1 MCIRDSSKIPTLMKK
16 ILVIEDE
23 EDLNQTLSF
32 NLENEGYKVTPAL
45 KGSEALA
52 ILENESPPDLVI
64 LDLMLPDMPGLD
76 ICRHIRSKDNLK
88 NISVIIVTAKG
99 EEVDRVVG
107 FELGADDY
115 IVKPYSVRELMLRI
129 QAQLRRNDS
138 SEVTEENSEE
148 GNISFKDL
156 LIDNSKHKVFL
167 SDKKISLT
175 AKEYTLLKYLL
186 TKADKV
192 QTRDILLDKVWGYDN
207 SVTTRTVD
215 THVKRLRSKLGKYG
229 KNIETIRGVGY
240 IFNKI

>member
-1 MCIRDSSKIPTLMKK
+1 MKK

-32 NLENEGYKVTPAL
+32 NLENEGYKVTSAL
-45 KGSEALA
+45 KGSEALE
-52 ILENESPPDLVI
+52 ILETSSPPDLVI

-129 QAQLRRNDS
+129 QAQLRRNEP
-138 SEVTEENSEE
+138 SEVTAENLEEDNLT
-148 GNISFKDL
+148 FKDL

-215 THVKRLRSKLGKYG
+215 THVKRLRSKLGEYG

>member
-1 MCIRDSSKIPTLMKK
+1 MKK

-76 ICRHIRSKDNLK
+76 ICRHIRSRENLK

>member
-1 MCIRDSSKIPTLMKK
+1 MKK

-32 NLENEGYKVTPAL
+32 NLENEGYKVTSAF
-45 KGSEALA
+45 KGSEALE
-52 ILENESPPDLVI
+52 ILENASPPDLVI

-76 ICRHIRSKDNLK
+76 ICRYIRSKDSLK

-129 QAQLRRNDS
+129 QAQLRRNEP
-138 SEVTEENSEE
+138 SEVTAENLEEDNLT
-148 GNISFKDL
+148 FKDL

>member
-1 MCIRDSSKIPTLMKK
+1 MKK

-32 NLENEGYKVTPAL
+32 NLENEGYKVTSAL
-45 KGSEALA
+45 KGSEALE
-52 ILENESPPDLVI
+52 ILENASPPDLVI
-64 LDLMLPDMPGLD
+64 LDLMLPDMPGLN

>member
-1 MCIRDSSKIPTLMKK
+1 MKK

-32 NLENEGYKVTPAL
+32 NLENEGYKVTSAL
-45 KGSEALA
+45 KGTEALE
-52 ILENESPPDLVI
+52 ILENSSPPDLVI

-129 QAQLRRNDS
+129 QAQLRRNEP
-138 SEVTEENSEE
+138 SEVTEENLEE
-148 GNISFKDL
+148 DNLTFKDL

-186 TKADKV
+186 NKADKV

-207 SVTTRTVD
+207 SVTTRTGD

>member
-1 MCIRDSSKIPTLMKK
+1 MKK

-32 NLENEGYKVTPAL
+32 NLENEGYKVTSAL
-45 KGSEALA
+45 KGSEALE
-52 ILENESPPDLVI
+52 ILENASPPDLVI
-64 LDLMLPDMPGLD
+64 LDLMLPDMPGLA

-192 QTRDILLDKVWGYDN
+192 QTRDILLEKVWGYDN

>member
-1 MCIRDSSKIPTLMKK
+1 MKK

-32 NLENEGYKVTPAL
+32 NLENEGYKVTSAL
-45 KGSEALA
+45 KGSEALE
-52 ILENESPPDLVI
+52 ILENASPPDLVI

-115 IVKPYSVRELMLRI
+115 IVKPYSIRELMLRV
-129 QAQLRRNDS
+129 QAQLRRGEKES
-138 SEVTEENSEE
+138 SIDTSDDEP
-148 GNISFKDL
+148 NISYQDL
-156 LIDNSKHKVFL
+156 LIDTSKHKVFL
-167 SDKKISLT
+167 KDKKIALT
-175 AKEYTLLKYLL
+175 AKEFTLLKYLI
-186 TKADKV
+186 KRADKV
-192 QTRDILLDKVWGYDN
+192 QTRDNLLDKVWGYDN

-229 KNIETIRGVGY
+229 DNIETIRGVGY
-240 IFNKI
+240 IFNKN

>member
-1 MCIRDSSKIPTLMKK
+1 MKK

-32 NLENEGYKVTPAL
+32 NLENEGYKVTSAL
-45 KGSEALA
+45 KGSEALE
-52 ILENESPPDLVI
+52 ILENASPPDLVI

-129 QAQLRRNDS
+129 QAQLRRNES

-186 TKADKV
+186 IKADRV
-192 QTRDILLDKVWGYDN
+192 QTRDILLEKVWGYDN

>member
-1 MCIRDSSKIPTLMKK
+1 MKK

-32 NLENEGYKVTPAL
+32 NLENEGYKVTSAL
-45 KGSEALA
+45 KGSEALE
-52 ILENESPPDLVI
+52 ILENASPPDLVI

-129 QAQLRRNDS
+129 QAQLRRNEP
-138 SEVTEENSEE
+138 SEVTAENLEEDNLT
-148 GNISFKDL
+148 FKDL

>member
-1 MCIRDSSKIPTLMKK
+1 MKK

-45 KGSEALA
+45 KGSEALS

-64 LDLMLPDMPGLD
+64 LDLMLPDMSGLD

-138 SEVTEENSEE
+138 SEVTEENSEK

-192 QTRDILLDKVWGYDN
+192 QTRDILLDQVWGYDN

>member
-1 MCIRDSSKIPTLMKK
+1 MKK

-32 NLENEGYKVTPAL
+32 NLENEGYKVTSAF
-45 KGSEALA
+45 KGSEALE
-52 ILENESPPDLVI
+52 ILENASPPDLVI

>member
-1 MCIRDSSKIPTLMKK
+1 MKK

-52 ILENESPPDLVI
+52 ILEKESPPDLVI
-64 LDLMLPDMPGLD
+64 LDLMLPDISGLD

>member
-1 MCIRDSSKIPTLMKK
+1 MKK

-32 NLENEGYKVTPAL
+32 NLENEGYKVTSAL
-45 KGSEALA
+45 KGSEALE
-52 ILENESPPDLVI
+52 ILENASPPDLVI
-64 LDLMLPDMPGLD
+64 LDLMLPDMSGLD

-129 QAQLRRNDS
+129 QAQLRRNEP
-138 SEVTEENSEE
+138 SEVTAENLEEDNLT
-148 GNISFKDL
+148 FKDL

>member
-1 MCIRDSSKIPTLMKK
+1 MKK

-32 NLENEGYKVTPAL
+32 NLENEGYKVTSAL
-45 KGSEALA
+45 KGSEALK
-52 ILENESPPDLVI
+52 ILENASPPDLVI

-129 QAQLRRNDS
+129 QAQLRRGEKES
-138 SEVTEENSEE
+138 SKDTPDDEP
-148 GNISFKDL
+148 NISYQDL
-156 LIDNSKHKVFL
+156 LIDTSKHKVFL
-167 SDKKISLT
+167 KDKKISLT
-175 AKEYTLLKYLL
+175 AKEFTLLKYLM
-186 TKADKV
+186 KRADKV
-192 QTRDILLDKVWGYDN
+192 QTRDNLLDKVWGYDN

-229 KNIETIRGVGY
+229 ENIETIRGVGY

>member
-1 MCIRDSSKIPTLMKK
+1 MKK

-32 NLENEGYKVTPAL
+32 NLENEGYKVTSAL
-45 KGSEALA
+45 KGSEALE
-52 ILENESPPDLVI
+52 ILENAPPPDLVI

>member
-1 MCIRDSSKIPTLMKK
+1 MKK

-32 NLENEGYKVTPAL
+32 NLENEGYKVTSAL
-45 KGSEALA
+45 KGSEALE
-52 ILENESPPDLVI
+52 ILENAPPPDLVI

-138 SEVTEENSEE
+138 SEVTEENPEE

>member
-1 MCIRDSSKIPTLMKK
+1 MKK

-32 NLENEGYKVTPAL
+32 NLENEGYEVTPAL

-64 LDLMLPDMPGLD
+64 LDLMLPDISGLD

-138 SEVTEENSEE
+138 SEVTEENPEE

>member
-1 MCIRDSSKIPTLMKK
+1 MKK

-32 NLENEGYKVTPAL
+32 NLENEGYKVTSAL
-45 KGSEALA
+45 KGSEALE
-52 ILENESPPDLVI
+52 ILENASPPDLVI

-76 ICRHIRSKDNLK
+76 ICRHIRSKENLK

>member
-1 MCIRDSSKIPTLMKK
+1 MKK

-32 NLENEGYKVTPAL
+32 NLENEGYKVTSAL
-45 KGSEALA
+45 KGSEALE
-52 ILENESPPDLVI
+52 ILENAPPPDLVI

-138 SEVTEENSEE
+138 SEVTEENLEE

>member
-1 MCIRDSSKIPTLMKK
+1 MKK

-32 NLENEGYKVTPAL
+32 NLENEGYKVTSAL
-45 KGSEALA
+45 KGSEALE
-52 ILENESPPDLVI
+52 ILENAPPPDLVI

-107 FELGADDY
+107 FELGADYY
-115 IVKPYSVRELMLRI
+115 IVKPYSVRELMLII

>member
-1 MCIRDSSKIPTLMKK
+1 MLMKK

-45 KGSEALA
+45 KGSEALS

>member
-1 MCIRDSSKIPTLMKK
+1 MKK

-32 NLENEGYKVTPAL
+32 NLENEGYKVTSAL
-45 KGSEALA
+45 KGSEALE
-52 ILENESPPDLVI
+52 ILETSSSPDLVI
-64 LDLMLPDMPGLD
+64 LDLMLPDMTGLD
-76 ICRHIRSKDNLK
+76 ICRHIRSKDKLK

-99 EEVDRVVG
+99 EEVDRIVG

-129 QAQLRRNDS
+129 QAQLRRGEKES
-138 SEVTEENSEE
+138 SQDTSDNEP
-148 GNISFKDL
+148 NISYQDL
-156 LIDNSKHKVFL
+156 LIDTSKHKVFL
-167 SDKKISLT
+167 KDKKISLT
-175 AKEYTLLKYLL
+175 AKEFTLLKYLI
-186 TKADKV
+186 KRADKV
-192 QTRDILLDKVWGYDN
+192 QTRDNLLDKVWGYNN

-229 KNIETIRGVGY
+229 ENIETIRGVGY

>member
-1 MCIRDSSKIPTLMKK
+1 MKK

-64 LDLMLPDMPGLD
+64 LDLMLPDISGLD

-99 EEVDRVVG
+99 EEVDRGVG

-138 SEVTEENSEE
+138 SEVTEENPEE

>member
-1 MCIRDSSKIPTLMKK
+1 MKK

-32 NLENEGYKVTPAL
+32 NLENEGYKVTSAL
-45 KGSEALA
+45 KGSEALE
-52 ILENESPPDLVI
+52 ILENSPPPDLVI

-148 GNISFKDL
+148 SNISFKDL

>member
-1 MCIRDSSKIPTLMKK
+1 MKK

-32 NLENEGYKVTPAL
+32 NLENEGYKVTSAL
-45 KGSEALA
+45 KGSEALE
-52 ILENESPPDLVI
+52 ILENSPPPDLVI

-138 SEVTEENSEE
+138 SEVTEENLEE

>member
-1 MCIRDSSKIPTLMKK
+1 MLMKK

-45 KGSEALA
+45 KGSEALE
-52 ILENESPPDLVI
+52 ILENASPPDLVI

>member
-1 MCIRDSSKIPTLMKK
+1 MKK

-32 NLENEGYKVTPAL
+32 NLENEGYNVTSAL
-45 KGSEALA
+45 KGSEALE
-52 ILENESPPDLVI
+52 ILENSPPPDLVI

>member
-1 MCIRDSSKIPTLMKK
+1 MKK

-32 NLENEGYKVTPAL
+32 NLENEGYKVTSAL
-45 KGSEALA
+45 KGSEALE
-52 ILENESPPDLVI
+52 ILENAQPPDLVI

-138 SEVTEENSEE
+138 SEVTEENPEE

>member
-1 MCIRDSSKIPTLMKK
+1 MKK

-32 NLENEGYKVTPAL
+32 NLENEGYKVTSAL
-45 KGSEALA
+45 KGSEALE
-52 ILENESPPDLVI
+52 ILENAPPPDLVI
-64 LDLMLPDMPGLD
+64 LDLMLPDIPGLD

-192 QTRDILLDKVWGYDN
+192 QTRDILLDQVWGYDN

>member
-1 MCIRDSSKIPTLMKK
+1 MKK

-32 NLENEGYKVTPAL
+32 NLENEGYKVTSAL
-45 KGSEALA
+45 KGSEALE
-52 ILENESPPDLVI
+52 ILENAPPPDLVI

-129 QAQLRRNDS
+129 QAQLRRNEP
-138 SEVTEENSEE
+138 SEVTEENLEE
-148 GNISFKDL
+148 DNLTFKDL

>member
-1 MCIRDSSKIPTLMKK
+1 MKK

-32 NLENEGYKVTPAL
+32 NLENEGYKVTSAL
-45 KGSEALA
+45 KGSEALE
-52 ILENESPPDLVI
+52 ILENASPPDLVI

-129 QAQLRRNDS
+129 QAQLRRNEP
-138 SEVTEENSEE
+138 SEVAAENLEEDNLT
-148 GNISFKDL
+148 FKDL

>member
-1 MCIRDSSKIPTLMKK
+1 MKK

-32 NLENEGYKVTPAL
+32 NLENEGYKVTSAL
-45 KGSEALA
+45 KGSKALE
-52 ILENESPPDLVI
+52 ILENSSPPDLVI

-76 ICRHIRSKDNLK
+76 ICRHIRSKDSLK

-129 QAQLRRNDS
+129 QAQLRRGEKESPKDTS
-138 SEVTEENSEE
+138 DDEP
-148 GNISFKDL
+148 NISYQDL
-156 LIDNSKHKVFL
+156 LIDTSKHKVFL
-167 SDKKISLT
+167 KDKKISLT
-175 AKEYTLLKYLL
+175 AKEFTLLKYLI
-186 TKADKV
+186 KRADKV
-192 QTRDILLDKVWGYDN
+192 QTRDNLLDKVWGYDN

-240 IFNKI
+240 LFNKI

>member
-1 MCIRDSSKIPTLMKK
+1 MKK

-32 NLENEGYKVTPAL
+32 NLENEGYKVTSAL
-45 KGSEALA
+45 KGSEALE
-52 ILENESPPDLVI
+52 ILENSSPPDLVI

-76 ICRHIRSKDNLK
+76 ICRHIRSKDSLK

-129 QAQLRRNDS
+129 QAQLRRGEKES
-138 SEVTEENSEE
+138 SQDTSDNEP
-148 GNISFKDL
+148 NISYQDL
-156 LIDNSKHKVFL
+156 LIDTSKHKVFL
-167 SDKKISLT
+167 KDKKISLT
-175 AKEYTLLKYLL
+175 AKEFTLLKYLM
-186 TKADKV
+186 KRADKV
-192 QTRDILLDKVWGYDN
+192 QTRDNLLDKVWGYDN

-229 KNIETIRGVGY
+229 ENIETIRGVGY

>member
-1 MCIRDSSKIPTLMKK
+1 MKK

-32 NLENEGYKVTPAL
+32 NLENEGYKVTSAL
-45 KGSEALA
+45 KGSEALE
-52 ILENESPPDLVI
+52 ILENSPPPDLVI
-64 LDLMLPDMPGLD
+64 LDLMLPDLPGLD

>member
-1 MCIRDSSKIPTLMKK
+1 MLMKK

-64 LDLMLPDMPGLD
+64 LDLMLPDISGLD

-167 SDKKISLT
+167 FDKKISLT

-192 QTRDILLDKVWGYDN
+192 QTRDILLDQVWGYDN